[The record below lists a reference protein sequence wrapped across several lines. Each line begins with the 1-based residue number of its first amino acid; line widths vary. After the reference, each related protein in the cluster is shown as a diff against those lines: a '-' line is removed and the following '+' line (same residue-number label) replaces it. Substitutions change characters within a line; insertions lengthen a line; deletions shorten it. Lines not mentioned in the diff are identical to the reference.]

1 MLFFLKKKIAKQLM
15 SISGGYLGRR
25 LASEWCIGSSRA
37 AINIILPL
45 LLLLYVLKKI
55 LKT

>member
-1 MLFFLKKKIAKQLM
+1 M
-15 SISGGYLGRR
+15 SMSGGYLGRR

-45 LLLLYVLKKI
+45 LLLLYVLKKRTFLRFENKI
-55 LKT
+55 F